1 MKRNIFSRLILLVLM
16 LIASSACAWGQSEI
30 SFDISKGNVILT
42 DATYT
47 GYSSAGTKQS
57 GTHHPANRYIISGTT
72 TAYNVQVG
80 SESQPVTQDFIIYL
94 DGVDIRRKTQFVG
107 AFAVY
112 NQGNSVVAVVLKDGT
127 KNKLYS
133 GKNRAGLE
141 KSGGAACDG
150 TLLLTCEE
158 GYTAWLGNHTHGHTT
173 GVYNASAC
181 TDACGHLDARSG
193 NAWDGG
199 SSTTYNCGA
208 GIGTAGKGE
217 NGTDAEGVNAGTNAL
232 VNLTIAGGNIEARG
246 AWGYSSGTSGG
257 AAAIGTG
264 SALNS
269 DKISGTITGLTITGG
284 NINAY
289 RIDDSAACIGGGYR
303 SGYVTMDIYGGTIDA
318 TLKDPLSDN
327 TNQSRDFNKVRAAA
341 IGGGGGG
348 ATSASPAGA
357 TVTIHNGVIRAEG
370 QYSAAIGS
378 GAGGKSGAGQ
388 YAKVTIHNG
397 DIEARTFKGEG
408 AGSGAAIGSG
418 GSTGTGHAGDADIII
433 NGGNIVAYSEL
444 GADIGGG
451 GTNSASSS
459 GYGGTGNVT
468 ITGGTITAMNGGIGG
483 GRANAGAGGNS
494 TITISGE
501 TTHITSPSIGG
512 GRSTKNTGG
521 DVTLTVNEGKLIVAD
536 FIGGGVGGA
545 SNDKIGCAKVY
556 INGGDISGRILM
568 RASGSKGCIFSM
580 TEGRLTSPIIT
591 EPGGA
596 VYMIDPKGVASMT
609 GGAIY
614 SCTGTTGGAV
624 YMSGGTFD
632 LSGGSVTDCS
642 GTIGGGAVYME
653 GGTFNISGGTISG
666 CEGATGGAVYLN
678 SGTFNISGSAKMQDN
693 LATDGGAVYLAGT
706 GQFNVKGG
714 TIQDNTVSGNG
725 GAFYLTSG
733 TFTMNS
739 GKVTTNQST
748 NGNGAG
754 IYIANGTVTVSGGEV
769 VGNIAAQKGGGFYV
783 GGGTVELSN
792 GMIASNKAT
801 KAGGGIC
808 LEGAHVNVNGCTLT
822 ENEATAGNGGGLFL
836 SNASMTYNGGIL
848 TFNKATGTGSF
859 KTAYCND
866 GHDIQGVGGGIYI
879 SDNSSL
885 TFGDFSQLGVYAN
898 VADMAADDVFVNG
911 ENTTLVLPN
920 ISEMSLDSYAGNAGG
935 LGWYEDYFEGDE
947 SYNIANIAK
956 GSHTSF
962 EHRFREAQTMGRE
975 YMREYEYQD
984 SELTKT
990 FTNTYVAFALGFLF
1004 SDLIIEVDG
1013 LKPHENCVVM
1023 VQGTAE
1029 GGKYH
1034 YVVPILGNN
1043 GATVQQRIT
1052 KLPIDLYTVSIV
1064 KDWTWAYEDVAPIQK
1079 VNNSVYKFAL
1089 QHKPSS
1095 ITHDETHVKVTLK

>member
-1 MKRNIFSRLILLVLM
+1 
-16 LIASSACAWGQSEI
+16 
-30 SFDISKGNVILT
+30 
-42 DATYT
+42 
-47 GYSSAGTKQS
+47 
-57 GTHHPANRYIISGTT
+57 
-72 TAYNVQVG
+72 
-80 SESQPVTQDFIIYL
+80 
-94 DGVDIRRKTQFVG
+94 
-107 AFAVY
+107 
-112 NQGNSVVAVVLKDGT
+112 
-127 KNKLYS
+127 
-133 GKNRAGLE
+133 
-141 KSGGAACDG
+141 
-150 TLLLTCEE
+150 
-158 GYTAWLGNHTHGHTT
+158 
-173 GVYNASAC
+173 
-181 TDACGHLDARSG
+181 
-193 NAWDGG
+193 
-199 SSTTYNCGA
+199 
-208 GIGTAGKGE
+208 
-217 NGTDAEGVNAGTNAL
+217 
-232 VNLTIAGGNIEARG
+232 
-246 AWGYSSGTSGG
+246 
-257 AAAIGTG
+257 
-264 SALNS
+264 
-269 DKISGTITGLTITGG
+269 
-284 NINAY
+284 
-289 RIDDSAACIGGGYR
+289 
-303 SGYVTMDIYGGTIDA
+303 
-318 TLKDPLSDN
+318 
-327 TNQSRDFNKVRAAA
+327 
-341 IGGGGGG
+341 
-348 ATSASPAGA
+348 
-357 TVTIHNGVIRAEG
+357 
-370 QYSAAIGS
+370 
-378 GAGGKSGAGQ
+378 
-388 YAKVTIHNG
+388 
-397 DIEARTFKGEG
+397 
-408 AGSGAAIGSG
+408 
-418 GSTGTGHAGDADIII
+418 
-433 NGGNIVAYSEL
+433 
-444 GADIGGG
+444 
-451 GTNSASSS
+451 
-459 GYGGTGNVT
+459 
-468 ITGGTITAMNGGIGG
+468 
-483 GRANAGAGGNS
+483 
-494 TITISGE
+494 
-501 TTHITSPSIGG
+501 
-512 GRSTKNTGG
+512 
-521 DVTLTVNEGKLIVAD
+521 
-536 FIGGGVGGA
+536 
-545 SNDKIGCAKVY
+545 
-556 INGGDISGRILM
+556 
-568 RASGSKGCIFSM
+568 
-580 TEGRLTSPIIT
+580 
-591 EPGGA
+591 
-596 VYMIDPKGVASMT
+596 
-609 GGAIY
+609 
-614 SCTGTTGGAV
+614 
-624 YMSGGTFD
+624 
-632 LSGGSVTDCS
+632 
-642 GTIGGGAVYME
+642 
-653 GGTFNISGGTISG
+653 
-666 CEGATGGAVYLN
+666 
-678 SGTFNISGSAKMQDN
+678 MQDN

-1079 VNNSVYKFAL
+1079 VNNSVYKFTL

-1095 ITHDETHVKVTLK
+1095 ITHDETHVKVMLK